1 MATKHALAA
10 ESRSTKGKGAA
21 RSLRRQGRVP
31 AVIYGHHR
39 EPATLAVDAAALS
52 RLLTVGHGARALLD
66 VAIDGKA
73 PVKALIREIQ
83 RDPIRTQDI
92 VHLDLYEVK
101 ADEKIVV
108 KVPLHLTG
116 TADGVRN
123 GGGILE
129 HPVRE
134 LSVKVFPGD
143 IPEQIEVDVT
153 NLAIGKSIHV
163 SELSIAKGE
172 ILDDGALVVA
182 AVVAPRVE
190 EVAAPTAEG
199 AAAVAEPE
207 VIKKGKEE
215 EGEAEE
221 APAPKKG

>member
-1 MATKHALAA
+1 MI
-10 ESRSTKGKGAA
+10 SRSGCSATAISSA
-21 RSLRRQGRVP
+21 SCRVP

-39 EPATLAVDAAALS
+39 APAPLAVDAAALS
-52 RLLTVGHGARALLD
+52 RLLTVDHGSRALLD
-66 VAIDGKA
+66 IAIDGKPA
-73 PVKALIREIQ
+73 VKALIREIQ
-83 RDPIRTQDI
+83 RDPVRTHEI

-108 KVPLHLTG
+108 KVPVHLTG

-134 LSVKVFPGD
+134 LTVRVFPAD
-143 IPEQIEVDVT
+143 IPEHFEVDVT
-153 NLAIGKSIHV
+153 TLGIGKTIHV
-163 SELSIAKGE
+163 SELSIPKAE

-190 EVAAPTAEG
+190 EAATPAAEG
-199 AAAVAEPE
+199 AAVAEPE

-221 APAPKKG
+221 AAAPKKG

>member
-1 MATKHALAA
+1 MATKHSLAA
-10 ESRSTKGKGAA
+10 ESRTTKGKGAA
-21 RSLRRQGRVP
+21 RSARRAGRVP

-39 EPATLAVDAAALS
+39 EAAPLTVDAGALF
-52 RLLTVGHGARALLD
+52 RLLTVEQASRALLD
-66 VAIDGKA
+66 VSVDGKP

-83 RDPIRTQDI
+83 RDPVRKQDI

-108 KVPLHLTG
+108 KVQVHLIG
-116 TADGVRN
+116 TAEGVRN

-134 LSVKVFPGD
+134 LTCRVFPAD
-143 IPEQIEVDVT
+143 IPEHFEVDVT
-153 NLAIGKSIHV
+153 LLGIGKSIHV
-163 SELSIAKGE
+163 SELSIPKAE
-172 ILDDGALVVA
+172 IMDDGALVVA

-190 EVAAPTAEG
+190 EVAVPAAD

-207 VIKKGKEE
+207 VIKKGKDDEDA
-215 EGEAEE
+215 AED
-221 APAPKKG
+221 APAKKG

>member
-1 MATKHALAA
+1 MATKHTLAA
-10 ESRSTKGKGAA
+10 ESRTSKGKGAA
-21 RSLRRQGRVP
+21 RSARRAGRVP

-39 EPATLAVDAAALS
+39 EPTPLTVDAGALF
-52 RLLTVGHGARALLD
+52 RLLTVQQGARALLD
-66 VAIDGKA
+66 VAVDGKA

-83 RDPIRTQDI
+83 RDPVRKQDI

-101 ADEKIVV
+101 ADEKIIV
-108 KVPLHLTG
+108 KVAVHLTG
-116 TADGVRN
+116 TAEGVRN

-134 LSVKVFPGD
+134 LTLRLFPAD
-143 IPEQIEVDVT
+143 IPEHFEVDVT
-153 NLAIGKSIHV
+153 ALAIGKTIHV
-163 SELSIAKGE
+163 RELSIPKAE

-190 EVAAPTAEG
+190 EVVVPAADAV
-199 AAAVAEPE
+199 AVAEPE
-207 VIKKGKEE
+207 VIKKGKDE
-215 EGEAEE
+215 EGEAEA